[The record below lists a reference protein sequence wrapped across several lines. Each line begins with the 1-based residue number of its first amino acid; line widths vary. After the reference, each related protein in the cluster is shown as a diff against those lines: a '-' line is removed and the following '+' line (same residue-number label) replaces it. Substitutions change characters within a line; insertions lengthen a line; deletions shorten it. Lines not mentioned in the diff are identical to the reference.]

1 VTRAAALACA
11 LMASTAVLAA
21 DDLRTQAEQRISL
34 VARLVADSPAAQ
46 RIASSGQSAAI
57 SHLDESRLHLSRAQD
72 AFKASDYAL
81 ARRAA
86 DEALLHLGHAR
97 RNVPDAPARQH
108 SLRQRQEQQQAAL
121 EHLLDA
127 WRERVVAS
135 GNAVDGE
142 LLDATGQIGA
152 AHMLG
157 QSGRHEEALRQLSAA
172 QAMLVRGMGRTYANA
187 RDLDYTARAGTPVE
201 SYRLE
206 TAQHAAMV
214 DLLPVA
220 IAQMKP
226 RPDALAL
233 IERYRQSA
241 DALHTQA
248 QRSYARGDTAAAL
261 DSLRSAALYLQR
273 ALAAAGVITPL
284 PTDDKP

>member
-1 VTRAAALACA
+1 MRRATALACA
-11 LMASTAVLAA
+11 LLATTAAVAA
-21 DDLRTQAEQRISL
+21 DDIRTQAEQRIAL
-34 VARLVADSPAAQ
+34 LARLVADSPATQ
-46 RIASSGQSAAI
+46 RIAASGQSAAI

-72 AFKASDYAL
+72 AFKANDYAL

-97 RNVPDAPARQH
+97 RMVPDAPARQQG
-108 SLRQRQEQQQAAL
+108 LKQRQEQQQAAL
-121 EHLLDA
+121 ERLIEA

-135 GNAVDGE
+135 GNAVDAE

-157 QSGRHEEALRQLSAA
+157 QSGRHEEALQQLSLA
-172 QAMLVRGMGRTYANA
+172 QATLVRGMGRTYGNA
-187 RDLDYTARAGTPVE
+187 RDLDYTARAGTAAE

-206 TAQHAAMV
+206 SAQYGAMI

-226 RPDALAL
+226 RPDAQAL

-241 DALHTQA
+241 DALHSQA
-248 QRSYARGDTAAAL
+248 QRSYERGDTAAAL
-261 DSLRSAALYLQR
+261 ASLRSAALYLQR